1 MPSTSQEANRKGLMS
16 FTWLLYLFEGY
27 RTESSLCPSA
37 PQRKGHRGGR
47 EEVSLLET
55 GMSGGMRPSVCA
67 VLLLSVVNIGIGA
80 FFLFLM
86 LVWGKTG
93 GNEIMDVAL
102 LSPLFVGI
110 AGIAF
115 LRVKQESLESTNAT
129 VWIALAM
136 YAALGAFLLWV
147 LRQITSFGAT

>member
-1 MPSTSQEANRKGLMS
+1 
-16 FTWLLYLFEGY
+16 
-27 RTESSLCPSA
+27 
-37 PQRKGHRGGR
+37 
-47 EEVSLLET
+47 
-55 GMSGGMRPSVCA
+55 
-67 VLLLSVVNIGIGA
+67 
-80 FFLFLM
+80 
-86 LVWGKTG
+86 
-93 GNEIMDVAL
+93 MDVAL